1 MLSVRACGSNQGK
14 AGSEP
19 LRARFAVIRVEM
31 YHRAAP
37 GREYFTMRQGFEHQ
51 PTNRP
56 EVDAGNHPA
65 GAAENSR
72 RTVTGKTTAGKTE
85 TYMEY
90 HKGMNNCLFLD
101 YCRRRSE
108 ISVKGRSDGNPM
120 GRRVV
125 LPSVRIDERRKQ
137 PKPFR

>member
-1 MLSVRACGSNQGK
+1 MRERVR
-14 AGSEP
+14 
-19 LRARFAVIRVEM
+19 
-31 YHRAAP
+31 
-37 GREYFTMRQGFEHQ
+37 HQ
-51 PTNRP
+51 QTNRP
-56 EVDAGNHPA
+56 EVDAGTNPA

-125 LPSVRIDERRKQ
+125 LPSVRIEERRKQ
-137 PKPFR
+137 PKPFRQDSRKCSRV